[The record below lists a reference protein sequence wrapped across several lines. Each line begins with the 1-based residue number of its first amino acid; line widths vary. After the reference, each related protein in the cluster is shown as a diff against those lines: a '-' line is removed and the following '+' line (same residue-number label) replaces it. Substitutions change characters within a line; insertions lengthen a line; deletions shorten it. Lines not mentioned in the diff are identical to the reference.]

1 MYAMQITK
9 ITMFASFAVFLVS
22 CWYLLNNLST
32 RPTPL
37 SSLQKGISSQ
47 DKIPQDG
54 NVLPSQTLPQ
64 NTYSAWLPWWDWTKA
79 TQSLEAE
86 PLITIVSPFTYIIQ
100 SDTRILQ
107 KRTIPQ
113 NWSEKY
119 TVIPTISHDLDPQ
132 IMIKILTQPET
143 EEFYLTQLQPLIT
156 NPLYDGI
163 ELDYENIPFEY
174 REQLTAHVRN
184 VAALVKQQNKKIY
197 LALHAK
203 TNDVIAYA
211 GAGSLDYP
219 ALCAVVDNCR
229 IMAYD
234 FHYSGSKP
242 GSLVPQYWLSEVL
255 DYSLKHIPTQKLT
268 LALPLYGYLWTDN
281 ANGRSL
287 TQAQISQLSGTQQWD
302 ERAVSPFVQVNENQ
316 IAYYENTSSLQQ
328 KINYAK
334 SRGIYQF
341 SFWRLGDEQEVLND
355 LKP

>member
-1 MYAMQITK
+1 
-9 ITMFASFAVFLVS
+9 
-22 CWYLLNNLST
+22 
-32 RPTPL
+32 
-37 SSLQKGISSQ
+37 
-47 DKIPQDG
+47 
-54 NVLPSQTLPQ
+54 
-64 NTYSAWLPWWDWTKA
+64 
-79 TQSLEAE
+79 
-86 PLITIVSPFTYIIQ
+86 
-100 SDTRILQ
+100 
-107 KRTIPQ
+107 
-113 NWSEKY
+113 
-119 TVIPTISHDLDPQ
+119 
-132 IMIKILTQPET
+132 MIKILTEPDT

-174 REQLTAHVRN
+174 RQQLTAHVQK

-203 TNDVIAYA
+203 TNDLIAYA

-219 ALCAVVDNCR
+219 ALCAAVDNCR

-255 DYSLKHIPTQKLT
+255 DYSLKHIPTDKLT

-287 TQAQISQLSGTQQWD
+287 TQAQISQLSGTEQWD
-302 ERAVSPFVQVNENQ
+302 ELAVSPYIQVNENQ
-316 IAYYENTSSLQQ
+316 IAYFENSTSLQQ

-341 SFWRLGDEQEVLND
+341 SFWRIGDEEQVLQELQLN
-355 LKP
+355 